1 MLLTGCLTGRQ
12 NSVLTDEKCV
22 LWYFVSEGILW
33 WATTCIGR
41 HCTKWWIYKRKK
53 RFQCYVLSDM
63 EVYKNND
70 LNNIN
75 TYLYSGTTNSK
86 VEGEVSRKQRPAW
99 FYLCLLGE
107 VAQQWELIYKSGM
120 SIKSILRSL
129 CNTYAPMN
137 FQLRLYKLSI
147 HFGVI

>member
-1 MLLTGCLTGRQ
+1 
-12 NSVLTDEKCV
+12 
-22 LWYFVSEGILW
+22 
-33 WATTCIGR
+33 
-41 HCTKWWIYKRKK
+41 
-53 RFQCYVLSDM
+53 M

-107 VAQQWELIYKSGM
+107 IAQQWELIYKSGM

-129 CNTYAPMN
+129 CYTYAQNEVQTPPSFRSN
-137 FQLRLYKLSI
+137 LDKHAL
-147 HFGVI
+147 